1 MSESVEQLGIVF
13 FQNAFIMDTLTDAR
27 PLAMPTKPR
36 RPRPHPSSGGG
47 GGGGGGGG
55 KAKRTPSQE
64 AALQAQAAD
73 FTRNY
78 LARGGYKQ
86 FVLPSQKV
94 DPSTTITPYTDA
106 IAKHGGATKQK
117 KKKDGHISRPMNP
130 FMGFSQMCRNQ
141 ILDSNP
147 NAHNANISAL
157 LGKVWDLL
165 PEEELG
171 VWTEENRTLK
181 RYFDMEYPHYKYQP
195 KKKAKVAPTVQ
206 RVVETKSGRI
216 SKPRKRDLCGSLRID
231 TNLSQDIPGPALVS
245 THTFL
250 LKN

>member
-1 MSESVEQLGIVF
+1 
-13 FQNAFIMDTLTDAR
+13 
-27 PLAMPTKPR
+27 MPTKPR
-36 RPRPHPSSGGG
+36 RPRPHPSTGGG
-47 GGGGGGGG
+47 GGGSG

-73 FTRNY
+73 FTKNY
-78 LARGGYKQ
+78 LARGGYRQ
-86 FVLPSQKV
+86 YVLPSQKV
-94 DPSTTITPYTDA
+94 DPAATSTPYTDA

-165 PEEELG
+165 PEEELA
-171 VWTEENRTLK
+171 VWTEENKTLK

-195 KKKAKVAPTVQ
+195 KKKVKVAPTVQ

-216 SKPRKRDLCGSLRID
+216 SKPRKRDLCSSVNLRID

-245 THTFL
+245 GHNYLSHFISVIRFYMPISLTL
-250 LKN
+250 LSDVWST